1 MKFVRFLEQ
10 SGHIETP
17 GELEDNLR
25 LLDAFLGG
33 LCDGGYAAATI
44 NLYRVACTALIV
56 WLHLSRICLCD
67 LTLDVIA
74 RFKKR
79 QFAPWIPGVF
89 RGQEAWRPNTYATEL
104 RGFLRHLVAIG
115 RIEAVEP
122 ASVAPTSPI
131 LLDRYAVWLENH
143 RAIRPGSIRRHV
155 WLIAEMM
162 PELGDDPRAYDT
174 ALIRDVLHRN
184 IQRRSRSYAPVLTS
198 TMRMYLRFLASE
210 ARIQPGLVAAVP
222 SAPRQRLSSLP
233 RYIASDDV
241 ERAIATC
248 SDNATGLRDRAI
260 LLLLARLALRAQDIV
275 ALRLADVDW
284 DRARIRVS
292 GKSRREAILPLPQD
306 AGDALHA
313 YIATARPKVDVDKVF
328 LCTSPP
334 WRGFGASNTV
344 GSVAR
349 RALDRAGIKTFAG
362 RGAHVFRHSQA
373 TTLLRS
379 GATLDVIQSLLR
391 PSVAEHDGDLRQDR
405 CRHVA
410 GNRSALD
417 RRDRTMTT
425 TIIDHIVRF
434 LEINRSLGYRFEKNE
449 EMLRSF
455 ARFAE
460 ARNETYVRSET
471 AVEWASASRAASS
484 TFQVTKLRAVRDFAA
499 WLHAEDDRHE
509 IPPRDALGPLNRRRP
524 QPHLIS
530 VADIRKLLTAA
541 LSMPPAATI
550 RPLTWHYLF
559 GLIAATGLR
568 TGEALGLT
576 LDDITPDGLV
586 IRGAKFGKTRAGRAA
601 PDELGCVEHLPQGSA
616 QGDDSGPAPV
626 RDRNGPGSPPEI
638 M

>member
-1 MKFVRFLEQ
+1 MPAISNHRPSEDALVAAFVDDLRRRTADFCEDFFCTHRRIALHFLIWIDLTGVELKKVDATIIYRFLRHDCRCGASCASVHFRRWRKRRRSTELMKFVRFLEQ

-33 LCDGGYAAATI
+33 LRDGGYAAATI

-115 RIEAVEP
+115 RVEAVEP

-131 LLDRYAVWLENH
+131 LPDRFAVVWLENH

-155 WLIAEMM
+155 RLIAEMM

-184 IQRRSRSYAPVLTS
+184 IQRRSRSYAPVPTS
-198 TMRMYLRFLASE
+198 TMRMHLRFLASE

-233 RYIASDDV
+233 HYIASDDV

-248 SDNATGLRDRAI
+248 SDNAAGLRDRAI

-284 DRARIRVS
+284 DRAQIRVS

-391 PSVAEHDGDLRQDR
+391 H
-405 CRHVA
+405 
-410 GNRSALD
+410 RSPN
-417 RRDRTMTT
+417 TT
-425 TIIDHIVRF
+425 AIYAKTDAVM
-434 LEINRSLGYRFEKNE
+434 LQEI
-449 EMLRSF
+449 
-455 ARFAE
+455 A
-460 ARNETYVRSET
+460 
-471 AVEWASASRAASS
+471 
-484 TFQVTKLRAVRDFAA
+484 
-499 WLHAEDDRHE
+499 
-509 IPPRDALGPLNRRRP
+509 
-524 QPHLIS
+524 QPWIGG
-530 VADIRKLLTAA
+530 I
-541 LSMPPAATI
+541 
-550 RPLTWHYLF
+550 
-559 GLIAATGLR
+559 
-568 TGEALGLT
+568 E
-576 LDDITPDGLV
+576 
-586 IRGAKFGKTRAGRAA
+586 
-601 PDELGCVEHLPQGSA
+601 Q
-616 QGDDSGPAPV
+616 
-626 RDRNGPGSPPEI
+626 
-638 M
+638 

>member
-1 MKFVRFLEQ
+1 MPAILNHRPLEDALVAAFVDDLRRRTADFSEYFFCTHRRIARHFLIWIDLTGVELKKVDVSIIYRFLRHDCRCGASCASVRIRRWRKRRRSTELMKFVRFLEQ

-33 LCDGGYAAATI
+33 LRDGYAASTI
-44 NLYRVACTALIV
+44 NRYRFACTALIV
-56 WLHLSRICLCD
+56 WLHLSRIFLCD

-115 RIEAVEP
+115 RIDPLER
-122 ASVAPTSPI
+122 ASADQTSPV
-131 LLDRYAVWLENH
+131 LLERYALWLEHH
-143 RAIRPGSIRRHV
+143 RAIKPGTIRRHV

-210 ARIQPGLVAAVP
+210 ARIQPGLVAAIP
-222 SAPRQRLSSLP
+222 SAPRQQLSSLP
-233 RYIASDDV
+233 HYIASDDV

-260 LLLLARLALRAQDIV
+260 LLLLARLALRAGDIV
-275 ALRLADVDW
+275 VLRLTDVDW
-284 DRARIRVS
+284 DGARIRVS
-292 GKSRREAILPLPQD
+292 GKSRREAVLPLPQD

-328 LCTSPP
+328 LCTNPP
-334 WRGFGASNTV
+334 WRGFGASNSV

-373 TTLLRS
+373 TALLRS
-379 GATLDVIQSLLR
+379 GATLDAIQSLLR
-391 PSVAEHDGDLRQDR
+391 HRSPNTTAIYAKTDAVMLQEVA
-405 CRHVA
+405 
-410 GNRSALD
+410 
-417 RRDRTMTT
+417 
-425 TIIDHIVRF
+425 
-434 LEINRSLGYRFEKNE
+434 
-449 EMLRSF
+449 
-455 ARFAE
+455 
-460 ARNETYVRSET
+460 
-471 AVEWASASRAASS
+471 
-484 TFQVTKLRAVRDFAA
+484 
-499 WLHAEDDRHE
+499 
-509 IPPRDALGPLNRRRP
+509 
-524 QPHLIS
+524 QPWIGG
-530 VADIRKLLTAA
+530 I
-541 LSMPPAATI
+541 
-550 RPLTWHYLF
+550 
-559 GLIAATGLR
+559 
-568 TGEALGLT
+568 E
-576 LDDITPDGLV
+576 
-586 IRGAKFGKTRAGRAA
+586 
-601 PDELGCVEHLPQGSA
+601 Q
-616 QGDDSGPAPV
+616 
-626 RDRNGPGSPPEI
+626 
-638 M
+638 